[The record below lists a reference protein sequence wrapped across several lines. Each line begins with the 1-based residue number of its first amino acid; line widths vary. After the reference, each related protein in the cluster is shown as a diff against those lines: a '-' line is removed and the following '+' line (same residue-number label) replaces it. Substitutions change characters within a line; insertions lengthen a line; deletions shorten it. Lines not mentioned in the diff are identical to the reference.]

1 VAGEDVLTAGA
12 MLDAL
17 HDKLIATHEDGSSY
31 IFSDSATI
39 ARTLWKSVISN
50 TALGSSLTDRI
61 VAFYHQVRGGAK
73 LVELG
78 FGPDLDAAAAVDSLK
93 CVPRCHL
100 TSEPLLR
107 FRYR

>member
-1 VAGEDVLTAGA
+1 

-17 HDKLIATHEDGSSY
+17 HDKLIATHEDLSNY
-31 IFSDSATI
+31 IFSDSAMI

-78 FGPDLDAAAAVDSLK
+78 FGSDLDASAAVDSLQ

-107 FRYR
+107 FRHG